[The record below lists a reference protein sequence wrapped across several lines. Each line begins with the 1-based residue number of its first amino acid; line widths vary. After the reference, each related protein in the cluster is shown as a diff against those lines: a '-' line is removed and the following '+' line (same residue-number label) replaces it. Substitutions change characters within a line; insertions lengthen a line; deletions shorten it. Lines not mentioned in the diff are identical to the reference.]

1 MEIEKYKEG
10 FKPKKELSESEL
22 RAKKYIIYM
31 LIVFGIYLLGFVG
44 FALSLEYE
52 PEYTNEKTDAIIV
65 LTGETR
71 RITESIAELNK
82 GNSPKLF
89 ISGVYLKAPLS
100 KVIDKTII
108 DLKTNRKLKFSPD
121 SLKSR
126 ISTGKAENTIE
137 NALESAVWVNE
148 NNVETV
154 RLITSFY
161 HMPRSKLLFKKYLPK
176 TIVIEHPISFS
187 QSRFTTLTNAH
198 MLGLVFSEYNK
209 YLLTYIWTLTG
220 LETRTALKIQGV
232 L

>member
-10 FKPKKELSESEL
+10 FKPKKEISESEM
-22 RAKKYIIYM
+22 RAKKYVFIIF
-31 LIVFGIYLLGFVG
+31 IGFCIYLLGFVY
-44 FALSLEYE
+44 FALTLEYE
-52 PEYTNEKTDAIIV
+52 PEYKNEKTDTIIV

-71 RITESIAELNK
+71 RITDAIEELSK

-89 ISGVYLKAPLS
+89 ISGVHLQAPIS

-108 DLKTNRKLKFSPD
+108 NLQKNNKLSSSPD
-121 SLKSR
+121 SLKSK

-137 NALESAVWVNE
+137 NALESAVWVKK
-148 NNVETV
+148 NNIKSI

-161 HMPRSKLLFKKYLPK
+161 HMPRAELLFKKYLPK
-176 TIVIEHPISFS
+176 TIIIYHPISFS
-187 QSRFTTLTNAH
+187 QSRITTLTNTH
-198 MLGLVFSEYNK
+198 MLGLIFSEYNK

-220 LETRTALKIQGV
+220 LETETALKIQGA

>member
-22 RAKKYIIYM
+22 RAKKYVLWI
-31 LIVFGIYLLGFVG
+31 LIVSGLYFLGFVY
-44 FALSLEYE
+44 FALNLEYE
-52 PEYTNEKTDAIIV
+52 PAYINEKTDAIIV

-71 RITESIAELNK
+71 RITDSIEELGK

-89 ISGVYLKAPLS
+89 ISGVYLQAPIS
-100 KVIDKTII
+100 KVIDKTISN
-108 DLKTNRKLKFSPD
+108 LQKSGKLSVSPD
-121 SLKSR
+121 SLKSK

-137 NALESAVWVNE
+137 NALESAVWVKK
-148 NNVETV
+148 NNVDTV

-161 HMPRSKLLFKKYLPK
+161 HMPRSKLLFQKYLPK
-176 TIVIEHPISFS
+176 TAIIYHPISFS
-187 QSRFTTLTNAH
+187 QSRFTTLTNPH

-209 YLLTYIWTLTG
+209 FILTYIWNLTG
-220 LETRTALKIQGV
+220 LETKTALRIQGA

>member
-22 RAKKYIIYM
+22 RAKRYIIYI
-31 LIVFGIYLLGFVG
+31 LIAVGLYLLGFIY
-44 FALSLEYE
+44 FALTLEYE

-71 RITESIAELNK
+71 RITDSIEELSH

-89 ISGVYLKAPLS
+89 ISGVYLQAPLS
-100 KVIDKTII
+100 KVIDKTISN
-108 DLKTNRKLKFSPD
+108 LQKSGKLNSSPD
-121 SLKSR
+121 SLKSK

-137 NALESAVWVNE
+137 NALESAIWAKK
-148 NNVETV
+148 NNVETI

-161 HMPRSKLLFKKYLPK
+161 HMPRAKLLFEKYLPK
-176 TIVIEHPISFS
+176 ATIIYHPISFS
-187 QSRFTTLTNAH
+187 ESRVTTFLNTH
-198 MLGLVFSEYNK
+198 ILGLIFSEYNK
-209 YLLTYIWTLTG
+209 YLLTYLWNLTG
-220 LETRTALKIQGV
+220 LETKTALRIQGA